1 MEKCENIRSM
11 EKCEIKQFGVHCDSL
26 FGNPYISL
34 VWVQV
39 SATTPISEIFKYDND
54 VFESR
59 LLLLEKTKNLDFLS
73 EKKLHRKRDSNIS
86 KAIVKP
92 N

>member
-1 MEKCENIRSM
+1 M

-26 FGNPYISL
+26 FRNPYISL

-39 SATTPISEIFKYDND
+39 FATTPISEIFKYDND

-59 LLLLEKTKNLDFLS
+59 LLLLEKKKRK
-73 EKKLHRKRDSNIS
+73 KKLHRQRDSNIS